1 MLKGPKDNEYVIR
14 NINKE
19 ERIEETLN
27 ALAFYRNNDKFIFN
41 GSDEKLFELLS
52 EDLTDLKEKATIF
65 YSDRFKERRIYGA
78 TSINAT
84 ISEGSGSYLDFTFNI
99 ENVNEDEYKKIIQ
112 AFKENRKFFKLKDES
127 FIDFR
132 DEEVRKL
139 FNLVDSLSDDDNV
152 KSNEIKVHK
161 SKSIFLNECLKD
173 NNLLFIEGK
182 DIVKHIANKIENLA
196 EIDYKV
202 PKELKATLRDY
213 QLTGFKWFKT
223 LSHYEFG
230 GILADEMGLGKTIQ
244 TIAFLLS
251 EKNKKSI

>member
-1 MLKGPKDNEYVIR
+1 M
-14 NINKE
+14 
-19 ERIEETLN
+19 
-27 ALAFYRNNDKFIFN
+27 
-41 GSDEKLFELLS
+41 LS

-152 KSNEIKVHK
+152 KSN
-161 SKSIFLNECLKD
+161 
-173 NNLLFIEGK
+173 
-182 DIVKHIANKIENLA
+182 
-196 EIDYKV
+196 
-202 PKELKATLRDY
+202 
-213 QLTGFKWFKT
+213 
-223 LSHYEFG
+223 
-230 GILADEMGLGKTIQ
+230 
-244 TIAFLLS
+244 
-251 EKNKKSI
+251 

>member
-1 MLKGPKDNEYVIR
+1 MLKGPKDDEYVIR

-27 ALAFYRNNDKFIFN
+27 NLSFYRNNDKFIFN

-65 YSDRFKERRIYGA
+65 YSERFKERRIYGA

-139 FNLVDSLSDDDNV
+139 FNLVDSLSDDD
-152 KSNEIKVHK
+152 
-161 SKSIFLNECLKD
+161 
-173 NNLLFIEGK
+173 
-182 DIVKHIANKIENLA
+182 
-196 EIDYKV
+196 
-202 PKELKATLRDY
+202 
-213 QLTGFKWFKT
+213 
-223 LSHYEFG
+223 
-230 GILADEMGLGKTIQ
+230 
-244 TIAFLLS
+244 
-251 EKNKKSI
+251 